1 MKKVVVVNY
10 GMGNIK
16 SVMRGIAQVGSTAV
30 LSQGPDDIRNA
41 DRVILPGV
49 GAFEDGMNEL
59 RQRSL
64 DIALADFIQTG
75 RPLLGICLGMQMLL
89 DESEEH
95 GKHEGLGFIP
105 GRVVQ
110 IPQEVSGVVVRKI
123 PHIGWSALHYSAQQ
137 KEWTGSVLE
146 TTKVGDYFYFVHSF
160 MANPD
165 DNAHVIAQCEYE
177 GLAITAVLKKDNI
190 TACQFHP
197 EKSGPSGLEILDCF
211 TNS

>member
-16 SVMRGIAQVGSTAV
+16 SVMRAVEQTGSTAI
-30 LSQGPDDIRNA
+30 LSRGPDDIRNA

-49 GAFEDGMNEL
+49 GAFETGMNEL

-64 DIALADFIQTG
+64 DVALTDFIHTG

-89 DESEEH
+89 DDSEEH
-95 GKHEGLGFIP
+95 GKHIGLGFIP
-105 GRVVQ
+105 GSVVQ
-110 IPQEVSGVVVRKI
+110 IPSGDNGALTRKI
-123 PHIGWSALHYSAQQ
+123 PHIGWSALHVSSKQKQWANSA
-137 KEWTGSVLE
+137 LD
-146 TTKVGDYFYFVHSF
+146 TTKEGDYFYFVHSF
-160 MANPD
+160 MASLKD
-165 DNAHVIAQCEYE
+165 DAHVLAECEYE
-177 GLAITAVLKKDNI
+177 GLAIPAVLKKDNI

-197 EKSGPSGLEILDCF
+197 EKSGPSGLDILNRF